1 MSKKH
6 TFILSHPNTEWWQFR
21 NGDQQVST
29 CENDAAMLTSEER
42 FQNTPLLHKLVR
54 PAFTAMLRFVICTM
68 CWHSF
73 RKDNKYKNATN
84 QGVNYRKGLQGY
96 FCGREGEL
104 IWATEP
110 LIRMAWMNSSIRL
123 MMWGWQRVVDSLLWP
138 QIVFVCACM
147 CACILSFFCLL
158 VCVPATTLCPI
169 GTTSSSIT
177 TKHGYEATAC
187 LNILLFH
194 FSIFPSLSLF
204 SHSHFCP
211 VLSLSLS
218 FPHSLFFLP
227 PVLSA
232 SAVCFRVLPVSLR
245 WPDFTGHGGCL
256 MRESRWGFQCPPHP
270 RWASLTADRQQ
281 GSLITLRQEPTAKRS
296 AAEPTT
302 SAASHVLSEFK
313 MHGGWVY
320 G

>member
-110 LIRMAWMNSSIRL
+110 LIRMAWMNSSKRL
-123 MMWGWQRVVDSLLWP
+123 MMWGWQRVVGSLLWP

-177 TKHGYEATAC
+177 TKNGYEATAC

-194 FSIFPSLSLF
+194 FSIFPSLSL
-204 SHSHFCP
+204 
-211 VLSLSLS
+211 
-218 FPHSLFFLP
+218 SLFPLTLLSCPLP
-227 PVLSA
+227 
-232 SAVCFRVLPVSLR
+232 LPLFS
-245 WPDFTGHGGCL
+245 
-256 MRESRWGFQCPPHP
+256 
-270 RWASLTADRQQ
+270 SLTLFSPSCSLCLGRLFSRFACVPAVARFHRSRALPDARVEVRISVSTTPQMGQPDCRQTA
-281 GSLITLRQEPTAKRS
+281 GLTDHTPLRANSQEIGCWTHNLCCLACPI
-296 AAEPTT
+296 
-302 SAASHVLSEFK
+302 
-313 MHGGWVY
+313 WI
-320 G
+320 